1 MSRRTVFWMVLS
13 LVVVVVSFSYLR
25 VLARRVL
32 LETWPHGEDAVRTRL
47 NEVALQPASGSQSS
61 TITLYFPSLDKR
73 QLVAEKRTVALAST
87 DSDRIRQILLA
98 LIEGSHLGYRRALP
112 ASTEVRAVFLAP
124 GGSAYVDFSNDL
136 LSNLVP
142 GIASE
147 TLAIYSVVNTLA
159 ADVPAVRKVK
169 ILIQGQEVETLDGH
183 TDLSGFVYPD
193 PALNPPERTGVP
205 AQAGAP
211 GP

>member
-1 MSRRTVFWMVLS
+1 MSRRTLFWMVVS
-13 LVVVVVSFSYLR
+13 LGVVVASFSYLR

-47 NEVALQPASGSQSS
+47 NEVALRPASGSQS
-61 TITLYFPSLDKR
+61 TVTLYFPSLDKM
-73 QLVAEKRTVALAST
+73 QLLAEKRTMALAST
-87 DSDRIRQILLA
+87 DSDRVRQILLA

-112 ASTEVRAVFLAP
+112 ASTEIRAVFLAAE
-124 GGSAYVDFSNDL
+124 GSVYVDFSNDL

-147 TLAIYSVVNTLA
+147 TLTIYSVVNTLA
-159 ADVPAVRKVK
+159 ADVPSVRKVK
-169 ILIQGQEVETLDGH
+169 IIIQGQEVETLNGH
-183 TDLSGFVYPD
+183 TDLSGFFYPD
-193 PALNPPERTGVP
+193 PALNPPERKGVP
-205 AQAGAP
+205 ARSGAP